1 MKIDRGM
8 GMFYLLSVVVV
19 GAVLRV
25 VFRENGKVLKYF
37 YRDEID
43 TKSQL
48 RSIEKDNRRIR
59 AAAEEKSADVYRE
72 AVDLYWSHDEKYS
85 NSKILREVIEKCNFA
100 YNFAAHIIVQKDCIQ
115 ICYQDNDTV
124 TEELRFR
131 DFGERNADEPQE
143 RCAYVY
149 AWLDMA
155 EEEFY
160 KNHDGERYMTDVR
173 KMDFSFQAAQTKK
186 PYRPHRGMKNTQDIV
201 VLSEDYSASAS
212 EGIIKFK
219 IREAEQAEVGF

>member
-1 MKIDRGM
+1 M
-8 GMFYLLSVVVV
+8 GMVYLISVVVI

-25 VFRENGKVLKYF
+25 VFRENGRVLRYF
-37 YRDEID
+37 YQDEGVVS
-43 TKSQL
+43 KRQY
-48 RSIEKDNRRIR
+48 RAIEKDNRRIR
-59 AAAEEKSADVYRE
+59 AVAEEKAGDVQRE

-85 NSKILREVIEKCNFA
+85 RSQILREVIDKCNFA
-100 YNFAAHIIVQKDCIQ
+100 YNYAAHIIVQSDCIQ

-124 TEELRFR
+124 TEELRFK
-131 DFGERNADEPQE
+131 DFGEKNANEPQE

-160 KNHDGERYMTDVR
+160 KKHDSERYMTDVR
-173 KMDFSFQAAQTKK
+173 NMDFSFKAAQTKK
-186 PYRPHRGMKNTQDIV
+186 SYRPHRNMKNTQDVV

-219 IREAEQAEVGF
+219 IRDIREESELQMQGI